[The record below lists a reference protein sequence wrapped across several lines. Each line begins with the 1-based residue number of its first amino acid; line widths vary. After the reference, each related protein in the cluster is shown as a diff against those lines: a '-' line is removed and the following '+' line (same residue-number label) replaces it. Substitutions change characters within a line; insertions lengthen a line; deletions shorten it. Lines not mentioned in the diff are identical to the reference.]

1 MRLRIDD
8 VEFSYGSTPVL
19 DDICLDIDGPQL
31 VSILGPNGV
40 GKSTLIHCINKI
52 LKPTS
57 GSVMIDGEDV
67 GDLSFREISKTVGYV
82 PYSANDTFPMT
93 VIDTVLMGRHPH
105 SNWKTTEK
113 DLDLAFESLRLMGIE
128 DLAMRRF
135 NELSAGQ
142 HQRVM
147 LARGIVQEPRILL
160 LDEPTSNL
168 DIKHQM
174 DVSAL
179 LKEISDAKGTM
190 VLMIS
195 HDINMAAKYSDRII
209 LMHRGRIFAAGSPD
223 EVITVEN
230 LREVYG
236 VNSRII
242 DDMGRPH
249 VMLENTMRDAA

>member
-1 MRLRIDD
+1 
-8 VEFSYGSTPVL
+8 
-19 DDICLDIDGPQL
+19 
-31 VSILGPNGV
+31 
-40 GKSTLIHCINKI
+40 
-52 LKPTS
+52 
-57 GSVMIDGEDV
+57 
-67 GDLSFREISKTVGYV
+67 
-82 PYSANDTFPMT
+82 
-93 VIDTVLMGRHPH
+93 
-105 SNWKTTEK
+105 
-113 DLDLAFESLRLMGIE
+113 
-128 DLAMRRF
+128 MRRF

-249 VMLENTMRDAA
+249 VMLESTMRDAA